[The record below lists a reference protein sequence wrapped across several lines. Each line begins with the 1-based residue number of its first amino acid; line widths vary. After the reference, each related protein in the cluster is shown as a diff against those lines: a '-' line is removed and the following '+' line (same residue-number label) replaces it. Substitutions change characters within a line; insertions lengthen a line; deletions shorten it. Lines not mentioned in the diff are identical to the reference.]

1 MVNVST
7 LFYVL
12 ENLEDQRNET
22 IDLDEIYQLEQKY
35 LKGLFGLVDR
45 ENLEVN
51 PAVVKK
57 ILQTAGTH

>member
-12 ENLEDQRNET
+12 ENLEDQRIET

-57 ILQTAGTH
+57 ILQTAGAH